1 MTYKF
6 NKHNVLEHLWA
17 RKEALEKEWG
27 FDPHNGY
34 SQLDPSDFQRVMAYG
49 QYIQLENIINDIEW
63 KNIKEAA

>member
-17 RKEALEKEWG
+17 RKEALEKEWD
-27 FDPHNGY
+27 FNPDNGY
-34 SQLDPSDFQRVMAYG
+34 SQLDPSDFLRVMAYG
-49 QYIQLENIINDIEW
+49 KYIEIENIINDIEW